1 MKYIDTKLN
10 KITASFLFQ
19 TGIVALFFLLNTHVV
34 QAQVGEAQWVDSVY
48 RSLSMEQRVGQLLNV
63 RANQAGKPYDEQ
75 IDTYVRLYNI
85 GGVTFFK
92 GDARTQLIQTNRWQQ
107 MAQTPLMVA
116 MDAEWGLGMRI
127 NNTISY
133 PLQMT
138 LGAVQDNS
146 LIARMGAQIAEQC
159 KRMGIHINFAP
170 VVDVN
175 NNPQNPVI
183 GMRSFGENPH
193 DVGIK
198 SAAYALALQQNGVIP
213 SVKHFPGHG
222 NTQTDS
228 HYTLPVVDEP
238 LKELKEGALVPFQ
251 QLIDTGIEGF
261 MVAHLYMSALAESHN
276 LSSSLSYNI
285 VTDLLQKQMG
295 FTGLVITDALDMK
308 GATAHA
314 EQQNVSLTAL
324 MAGNDILLIPENIP
338 AAVAAIRDAALRD
351 SLVKKRVEESCRKIL
366 KYKYRAGLHQYR
378 PVFPENLMED
388 LHKTEYKVLVQ
399 QLFDQAITLLDNEQ
413 AVLPLIP
420 ANLVDKKVATLAIG
434 LSETGT
440 FQRSLSAFGLDA
452 THFVLP
458 DKLGE
463 QQKNTLLTNLE
474 SFDLVIVSV
483 QNTNIL
489 AAHKYGIEADHIAFY
504 NKLNAKKDVV
514 LTLFASPYALDYFE
528 TSKQTQ
534 AVVLAYQDK
543 VEAQQAAAKA
553 IMGKLKFGGKLPV
566 NVNKKFKL
574 GQGII
579 SEIQVIAP
587 NLMQGFIDNKYT
599 RSIDSIAL
607 DGISRKAY
615 PGCQIVALHKGAIIY
630 KKNFGYLTYENIE
643 PVQDIT
649 LYDLASLTKML
660 ATVPAVMKLYEDSLL
675 SLNDSL
681 GRFFPYLS
689 KTDKCGIRIE
699 EILTHQSGFDGWIP
713 YYLETISPN
722 GPMLSVY
729 KDVSDTE
736 FPFRVANHLYMNKY
750 YKNRIFQQI
759 AESKLKK
766 KEYRYSD
773 IGYYF
778 MPQIVELISNQPFER
793 YLSTNFYEPMGLTHT
808 LFQPLNRF
816 AVDSIAP
823 TELDMT
829 FRQQLL
835 RGDVHDQGAA
845 MLGGISG
852 HAGLFSTAME
862 TAYLMQLFLEGG
874 TFNGNQYLKSETVK
888 CFATARYKEDDNR
901 RGIGFDMPPVDPDY
915 KYRTP
920 GKSASDA
927 SFGHTGFTG
936 TFAWA
941 DPEHE
946 LVVVFLSNRVH
957 PDSANPL
964 LMRLNIRTNI
974 HELFYKAIENREQG
988 T

>member
-1 MKYIDTKLN
+1 MKYTDTIFFA
-10 KITASFLFQ
+10 KITSILPK
-19 TGIVALFFLLNTHVV
+19 TVILALLSLINTTTI
-34 QAQVGEAQWVDSVY
+34 QAQSETQWVDSVF
-48 RSLSMEQRVGQLLNV
+48 RSLSLEQRVGQLLNV
-63 RANQAGKPYDEQ
+63 RANQSGKPYDDQ
-75 IDTYVRLYNI
+75 IDAYVRLYNI

-92 GDARTQLIQTNRWQQ
+92 GDARAQLIQTNRWQQ

-116 MDAEWGLGMRI
+116 IDGEWGLGMRV

-146 LIARMGAQIAEQC
+146 LITKMGAQIAEQC
-159 KRMGIHINFAP
+159 KRMGIHVNFAP
-170 VVDVN
+170 VADIN

-183 GMRSFGENPH
+183 GMRSFGEDPQE
-193 DVGIK
+193 VGIK
-198 SAAYALALQQNGVIP
+198 SAAYGLALQQNGIIP

-238 LKELKEGALVPFQ
+238 LAELKAGALIPFQ
-251 QLIDTGIEGF
+251 QLIDTGIQAV
-261 MVAHLYMSALAESHN
+261 MVGHLYMSALAESHN

-295 FTGLVITDALDMK
+295 FSGLVITDALDMK
-308 GATAHA
+308 GATTHV
-314 EQQNVSLTAL
+314 EQQSVSLNAL
-324 MAGNDILLIPENIP
+324 MAGNDILLLPENIP
-338 AAVAAIRDAALRD
+338 AAVAAIRDAAMRD

-378 PVFPENLMED
+378 PVFPEALMED
-388 LHKTEYKVLVQ
+388 LHKTEYKLLVQ
-399 QLFDQAITLLDNEQ
+399 ELFDHAVTLLVNEQ
-413 AVLPLIP
+413 AIIPLLA
-420 ANLVDKKVATLAIG
+420 ANLNDKKVATLAIG

-440 FQRSLSAFGLDA
+440 FQRSLNTLGLEA

-458 DKLGE
+458 ENLGE
-463 QQKNTLLTNLE
+463 QQKNALLKNLE
-474 SFDLVIVSV
+474 SYDLVIVSV

-489 AAHKYGIEADHIAFY
+489 AARKYGIMADHIAFY
-504 NKLNAKKDVV
+504 NKLSAKTDVI
-514 LTLFASPYALDYFE
+514 LTLFASPYALDFFE
-528 TSKQTQ
+528 KTKKTV

-543 VEAQQAAAKA
+543 VEAQQSAAKA
-553 IMGKLKFGGKLPV
+553 IMGKLSFGGKLPV
-566 NVNKKFKL
+566 NVNANYRL
-574 GQGII
+574 GQGILL
-579 SEIQVIAP
+579 AP
-587 NLMQGFIDNKYT
+587 YVSQSSLIQGFIENKYT
-599 RSIDSIAL
+599 RKIDSIAR

-615 PGCQIVALHKGAIIY
+615 PGCQIVALHKGVIIY
-630 KKNFGYLTYENIE
+630 KKNFGYLTYDNIE
-643 PVQDIT
+643 PVMDNT
-649 LYDLASLTKML
+649 LYDLASLTKIL
-660 ATVPAVMKLYEDSLL
+660 ATVPAVMKLYEDKLL

-681 GRFFPYLS
+681 GKFFPYLS
-689 KTDKCGIRIE
+689 KTTKNSIRIE

-713 YYLETISPN
+713 FYLETISPN

-729 KDVSDTE
+729 KAIPDIE
-736 FPFRVANHLYMNKY
+736 FPFRVANNLYMNKY
-750 YKNRIFQQI
+750 FKNRIFQQI
-759 AESKLKK
+759 ADSKLKK

-778 MPQIVELISNQPFER
+778 MPQIVELITNQAFER

-808 LFQPLNRF
+808 LFLPLNRF
-816 AVDSIAP
+816 PPDSIAP

-852 HAGLFSTAME
+852 HAGLFSTATE
-862 TAYLMQLFLEGG
+862 TAFLMQLFMDGG
-874 TFNGNQYLKSETVK
+874 GFNEIQYLKPETIK
-888 CFATARYKEDDNR
+888 HFATARYKKLDNR
-901 RGIGFDMPPVDPDY
+901 RGIGFDMPPVDPNF

-920 GKSASDA
+920 GKSASDD

-941 DPEHE
+941 DPEKE

-957 PDSANPL
+957 PDSANPQ
-964 LMRLNIRTNI
+964 LMKLNIRTKI
-974 HELFYKAIENREQG
+974 HELFYKAIENNEHG
-988 T
+988 S

>member
-1 MKYIDTKLN
+1 MKYSDM
-10 KITASFLFQ
+10 KIYKKIASLLLQ
-19 TGIVALFFLLNTHVV
+19 TGIVTLFVFINSTLI
-34 QAQVGEAQWVDSVY
+34 QAQPGETQWVDSVF
-48 RSLSMEQRVGQLLNV
+48 RSLTLEQRVGQLLNV
-63 RANQAGKPYDEQ
+63 RANQAAKPYDEQ
-75 IDTYVRLYNI
+75 IDTYIRQYNI

-146 LIARMGAQIAEQC
+146 LIAKMGTQIAEQC

-170 VVDVN
+170 VADIN
-175 NNPQNPVI
+175 SNPQNPVI
-183 GMRSFGENPH
+183 GMRSFGEDPRE
-193 DVGIK
+193 VGLK

-213 SVKHFPGHG
+213 SAKHFPGHG

-238 LKELKEGALVPFQ
+238 LHELKEAALVPFQ
-251 QLIDTGIEGF
+251 QLIDTGIQGV
-261 MVAHLYMSALAESHN
+261 MVGHLYMSALAESHN

-295 FTGLVITDALDMK
+295 FSGLVITDALDMK
-308 GATAHA
+308 GATTHA
-314 EQQNVSLTAL
+314 EHQNVSLTAL
-324 MAGNDILLIPENIP
+324 MAGNDILLLPDNIP

-351 SLVKKRVEESCRKIL
+351 SLVNKRVEESCRKIL

-388 LHKTEYKVLVQ
+388 LYKTEYKLLVQ
-399 QLFDQAITLLDNEQ
+399 KLFDQAITLLDNEQ
-413 AVLPLIP
+413 AIIPLIA
-420 ANLVDKKVATLAIG
+420 ANLSDKKVATLAIG

-440 FQRSLSAFGLDA
+440 FQRSLNTFGLNA

-458 DKLGE
+458 DNLGE
-463 QQKNTLLTNLE
+463 QQKNALLKNLE
-474 SFDLVIVSV
+474 GYDLVIVSV

-489 AAHKYGIEADHIAFY
+489 AARKYGIKADHIDFY
-504 NKLNAKKDVV
+504 NKLSTRTDVI
-514 LTLFASPYALDYFE
+514 LTLFASPYALDFFE
-528 TSKQTQ
+528 KSKKTV

-543 VEAQQAAAKA
+543 VEARQSAAKA
-553 IMGKLKFGGKLPV
+553 IMGKLSFGGKLPV
-566 NVNKKFKL
+566 NVNANYKL
-574 GQGII
+574 GQGILLEPYV
-579 SEIQVIAP
+579 SES
-587 NLMQGFIDNKYT
+587 NLMEGFIDNKYT
-599 RSIDSIAL
+599 REIDSIAL

-615 PGCQIVALHKGAIIY
+615 PGCQIVALHKGVLIY
-630 KKNFGYLTYENIE
+630 KKNFGYLTYDNIE
-643 PVQDIT
+643 PVKDNT
-649 LYDLASLTKML
+649 LYDLASLTKIL
-660 ATVPAVMKLYEDSLL
+660 ATTTAVMKLCEDSLL
-675 SLNDSL
+675 SLDDSL
-681 GRFFPYLS
+681 GKFFPYLT
-689 KTDKCGIRIE
+689 KTDKSGIRIE

-729 KDVSDTE
+729 KDTPDTE
-736 FPFRVANHLYMNKY
+736 FSFRVANNLYMNKY
-750 YKNRIFQQI
+750 FKNRIFQLI
-759 AESKLKK
+759 ADSKLKK

-778 MPQIVELISNQPFER
+778 MPQIVELITNQPFEL

-816 AVDSIAP
+816 PADSIAP

-829 FRQQLL
+829 FRQQLV

-852 HAGLFSTAME
+852 HAGLFSTALE
-862 TAYLMQLFLEGG
+862 TAFLMQLFLDGG
-874 TFNGNQYLKSETVK
+874 AFNENQYLKPETIK
-888 CFATARYKEDDNR
+888 HFATARYKKMDNR
-901 RGIGFDMPPVDPDY
+901 RGIGFDMPPVDPKY

-920 GKSASDA
+920 GESASDD

-957 PDSANPL
+957 PDSANSR
-964 LMRLNIRTNI
+964 LMKLNIRTKI
-974 HELFYKAIENREQG
+974 HELFYKAIENREHG
-988 T
+988 S

>member
-1 MKYIDTKLN
+1 MKYIDLTILRKKSSLCLQ
-10 KITASFLFQ
+10 SSML
-19 TGIVALFFLLNTHVV
+19 LFFIVINFLPI
-34 QAQVGEAQWVDSVY
+34 QAQPSETQWVDSVY
-48 RSLSMEQRVGQLLNV
+48 LSLTMEQRVGQLLNV
-63 RANQAGKPYDEQ
+63 RANQAGKPYDEE

-107 MAQTPLMVA
+107 QAQTPLMVA

-138 LGAVQDNS
+138 LGAVQNNQ
-146 LIARMGAQIAEQC
+146 LIAKMGKQIAEQC

-175 NNPQNPVI
+175 NNPLNPVI

-193 DVGIK
+193 NVGVK
-198 SAAYALALQQNGVIP
+198 AAAYALALQQNGIIP
-213 SVKHFPGHG
+213 SIKHFPGHG
-222 NTQTDS
+222 NTQSDS

-238 LKELKEGALVPFQ
+238 LSALKKEALVPFQ
-251 QLIDTGIEGF
+251 QLIDTGVEGI

-285 VTDLLQKQMG
+285 VTDLLQNQMD
-295 FTGLVITDALDMK
+295 FSGLVVTDALDMK

-314 EQQNVSLTAL
+314 DQQNVSLSAL
-324 MAGNDILLIPENIP
+324 MAGNDILLLPENIP

-351 SLVKKRVEESCRKIL
+351 PAVQKRVEESCRKIL

-388 LHKTEYKVLVQ
+388 LHKNEYKILVQ
-399 QLFDQAITLLDNEQ
+399 QLFDESITLLNNEPD
-413 AVLPLIP
+413 VLPLIA
-420 ANLVDKKVATLAIG
+420 ANLANKKVATIAIG

-440 FQRSLSAFGLDA
+440 FQRSLSAYGLKA
-452 THFVLP
+452 SHFVLP
-458 DKLGE
+458 EKASE
-463 QQKNTLLTNLE
+463 SQKSTLLKELNA
-474 SFDLVIVSV
+474 FDLIIVSV

-489 AAHKYGIEADHIAFY
+489 AARDYGIEAGHIDFY
-504 NKLNAKKDVV
+504 NKLVAKNEVV
-514 LTLFASPYALDYFE
+514 LTLFASPYALDFFE
-528 TSKQTQ
+528 KTNNTK

-543 VEAQQAAAKA
+543 VEAQQSAAKA

-566 NVNKKFKL
+566 NVNEHYKL
-574 GQGII
+574 GQGILLNPYV
-579 SEIQVIAP
+579 SQSKM
-587 NLMQGFIDNKYT
+587 MQGFIDNRYT
-599 RSIDSIAL
+599 RKIDSIAL
-607 DGISRKAY
+607 DGIHRKAY

-630 KKNFGYLTYENIE
+630 KKNFGYLTYDSLE
-643 PVQDIT
+643 PVEDNT
-649 LYDLASLTKML
+649 LYDLASLTKIL
-660 ATVPAVMKLYEDSLL
+660 ATTPAIMKLYEDSLL

-681 GRFFPYLS
+681 GKFFPYLS

-729 KDVSDTE
+729 NDGFDAE
-736 FPFRVANHLYMNKY
+736 FPFRVANHLYMNRY
-750 YKNRIFQQI
+750 YKNHIFQQI

-778 MPQIVELISNQPFER
+778 MPQIVELITNQAFER
-793 YLSTNFYEPMGLTHT
+793 YLASNFYEPMGLSHT
-808 LFQPLNRF
+808 LFQPLIRF
-816 AVDSIAP
+816 PVDSIAP
-823 TELDMT
+823 TELDNS

-852 HAGLFSTAME
+852 HAGLFSTASE
-862 TAYLMQLFLEGG
+862 TAFLMQLFMEGG
-874 TFNGNQYLKSETVK
+874 TFNENQYLKSETIK
-888 CFATARYKEDDNR
+888 HFATARYKEDDNR

-920 GKSASDA
+920 GKSASDE

-946 LVVVFLSNRVH
+946 LVVVFLSNRVY

-988 T
+988 I

>member
-1 MKYIDTKLN
+1 MKIYKKPVSIL
-10 KITASFLFQ
+10 LQ
-19 TGIVALFFLLNTHVV
+19 TGIVALFVFINTTVI
-34 QAQVGEAQWVDSVY
+34 QAQPGETQWVDSVY
-48 RSLSMEQRVGQLLNV
+48 RSLSLEQRVGQLLNV
-63 RANQAGKPYDEQ
+63 RANQAGKPYDDQ
-75 IDTYVRLYNI
+75 IDNYVRQYNI

-92 GDARTQLIQTNRWQQ
+92 GDARSQLIQTNRWQQ
-107 MAQTPLMVA
+107 MAQTPLMVG

-138 LGAVQDNS
+138 LGAVQDNR
-146 LIARMGAQIAEQC
+146 LIAKMGVQIAEQC

-170 VVDVN
+170 VVDIN
-175 NNPQNPVI
+175 SNPQNPVI
-183 GMRSFGENPH
+183 GMRSFGEDPRE
-193 DVGIK
+193 VGLK
-198 SAAYALALQQNGVIP
+198 SAAYGLALQQNGIIP

-238 LKELKEGALVPFQ
+238 LPKLKKGALIPFQ
-251 QLIDTGIEGF
+251 QLIDTGIESV
-261 MVAHLYMSALAESHN
+261 MVAHLYMSSLAERQN
-276 LSSSLSYNI
+276 LSSSLSYNV

-295 FTGLVITDALDMK
+295 FSGLVITDALDME

-314 EQQNVSLTAL
+314 EDQNVSLMAL
-324 MAGNDILLIPENIP
+324 MAGNDILLLPDNVP
-338 AAVAAIRDAALRD
+338 AAVAAIRDAAIRD
-351 SLVKKRVEESCRKIL
+351 SLVNKRVEESCRKIL

-378 PVFPENLMED
+378 PVFAENLMED
-388 LHKTEYKVLVQ
+388 LHKTEYKILVQ

-413 AVLPLIP
+413 AVIPLIA
-420 ANLVDKKVATLAIG
+420 ANLSDKKVATLAIG

-440 FQRSLSAFGLDA
+440 FQRGLNAYGLDA

-458 DKLGE
+458 DNLGE
-463 QQKNTLLTNLE
+463 QQKIALLTSLE
-474 SFDLVIVSV
+474 SYDLVIVSV

-489 AAHKYGIEADHIAFY
+489 AARKYGIKADHIDFY
-504 NKLNAKKDVV
+504 KKLSAKKDVI
-514 LTLFASPYALDYFE
+514 LTLFASPYALDFFDK
-528 TSKQTQ
+528 SKNTK
-534 AVVLAYQDK
+534 AVVVAYQDK
-543 VEAQQAAAKA
+543 VEAQQSAAKA
-553 IMGKLKFGGKLPV
+553 IMGKLSFGGKLPV
-566 NVNKKFKL
+566 NVNSNYEL
-574 GQGII
+574 GQGILLEPYVSQSKLI
-579 SEIQVIAP
+579 
-587 NLMQGFIDNKYT
+587 QGFIDNKYT
-599 RSIDSIAL
+599 RKIDSIAL
-607 DGISRKAY
+607 DGIRRKAY
-615 PGCQIVALHKGAIIY
+615 PGCQIVALHKGALIY
-630 KKNFGYLTYENIE
+630 KKNFGFLTYDNLE
-643 PVQDIT
+643 PVEDNT
-649 LYDLASLTKML
+649 LYDLASLTKIL
-660 ATVPAVMKLYEDSLL
+660 ATTTAVMKLCEDSLL
-675 SLNDSL
+675 SLDDSL
-681 GRFFPYLS
+681 GKFFPYLT
-689 KTDKCGIRIE
+689 KTNKSSIRLE

-729 KDVSDTE
+729 KDVPDTE
-736 FPFRVANHLYMNKY
+736 FPFRVANNLYMNKY

-759 AESKLKK
+759 ADSKLKK

-773 IGYYF
+773 IGFYF
-778 MPQIVELISNQPFER
+778 MPQIVELITNQPFEY

-816 AVDSIAP
+816 PPDSIAP

-852 HAGLFSTAME
+852 HAGLFSTALE
-862 TAYLMQLFLEGG
+862 TAFLMQLFMDGG
-874 TFNGNQYLKSETVK
+874 VFNEHQYLKPETVK
-888 CFATARYKEDDNR
+888 YFTTASYKNKDNR
-901 RGIGFDMPPVDPDY
+901 RGNGFDMPPVNPKY

-920 GKSASDA
+920 GESASDA

-957 PDSANPL
+957 PDSSNPL

-988 T
+988 I